1 MSFHGSRPRLSAL
14 QLPALTRSTWSHGC
28 SPTLGFQ
35 PCNRASCLKTSIWWC
50 QSERLSYHTLKEL
63 IQVSIVCSYH
73 MLNLVYIFLPISQG
87 LSPLSLFQNAQLLPS
102 EKVSSLWGFPP
113 APKPSYLDV
122 PCLLSGIQSAKKQQL
137 FFHKIIPASGT
148 VPGPQQALRRHLKWT
163 DGHTSSSLSNE
174 DTILVSYDF

>member
-1 MSFHGSRPRLSAL
+1 MYFFGAPLSFSPVSQLPPNPIVSTSYTDSKPSFFLCHFMAPDHVCPRLSAL

-28 SPTLGFQ
+28 SPTLGSQ
-35 PCNRASCLKTSIWWC
+35 PCNRANCLKISIWWC

-102 EKVSSLWGFPP
+102 EEVSSSWGFPP
-113 APKPSYLDV
+113 PPS
-122 PCLLSGIQSAKKQQL
+122 
-137 FFHKIIPASGT
+137 PA
-148 VPGPQQALRRHLKWT
+148 
-163 DGHTSSSLSNE
+163 
-174 DTILVSYDF
+174 I